1 MHMLVHRHPT
11 VAFRIGARA
20 IELPRCLGEGD
31 HQGIGLVAPS
41 LGLKTGRIGRS
52 LTLQGLRVRSAPW
65 MRQGRM
71 SQGRLRRGGL
81 RNRGHRG
88 TIGGRGLDVGD
99 GHHNAGAHQWILA
112 QPPD

>member
-1 MHMLVHRHPT
+1 MHMLVHRHPA

-41 LGLKTGRIGRS
+41 LGLKTGGIGRS
-52 LTLQGLRVRSAPW
+52 LALQGLRVRSALRL
-65 MRQGRM
+65 RQGRLRR
-71 SQGRLRRGGL
+71 GRLRRGGL
-81 RNRGHRG
+81 RNRGNGG

-99 GHHNAGAHQWILA
+99 GHHNAGAQQWILA
-112 QPPD
+112 QPAD